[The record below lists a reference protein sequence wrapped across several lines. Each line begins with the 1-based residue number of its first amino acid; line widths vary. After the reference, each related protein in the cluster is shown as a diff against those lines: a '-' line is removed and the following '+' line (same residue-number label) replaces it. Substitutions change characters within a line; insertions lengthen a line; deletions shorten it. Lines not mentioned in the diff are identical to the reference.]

1 MSKNTIIKGV
11 CCQYCTEFEKHS
23 CPVKSASPWSRW
35 GNFCSAYNPNKKSFP
50 DALTIVEAAEKVEV
64 VEV

>member
-23 CPVKSASPWSRW
+23 CPVKSASPWSGCR
-35 GNFCSAYNPNKKSFP
+35 NFCSAYNPNKKSFP
-50 DALTIVEAAEKVEV
+50 DALTIVEAMEKREV
-64 VEV
+64 FEV